1 MKIAMTYIP
10 EDKKYEIFTTKHY
23 DAKDAKGLIGKLVC
37 SAWAADHGPQKN
49 AAFNE
54 YRKMQRT
61 YGKKFGWRESQ
72 EVFAWIDSLKT
83 KWYHERL
90 EYKTGAPF

>member
-1 MKIAMTYIP
+1 MRIYLTWNP
-10 EDKKYEIFTTKHY
+10 EKKEYEISTTKHY
-23 DAKDAKGLIGKLVC
+23 DAKNAKGVVGKLVC
-37 SAWAADHGPQKN
+37 SAWAAAYGPQKN

-54 YRKMQRT
+54 YRKIVRR
-61 YGKKFGWRESQ
+61 YGKKFGWKESQ
-72 EVFAWIDSLKT
+72 EVFNWIDSLKS